1 MGWSLS
7 GERSGPEI
15 GTVFSIALSVAT
27 EAALDNRVMPTR
39 SLQTDVFISKAEAL
53 NLLEKELGLP
63 WVLDDPSEV
72 TLVLEQGAWLS
83 IEVPHFGED
92 LPLALDC
99 HHDDEGVLVQVVESL
114 AAELRE
120 KLGWETRAF

>member
-1 MGWSLS
+1 MSFQEMKIQGAFVHTPIRH
-7 GERSGPEI
+7 E
-15 GTVFSIALSVAT
+15 
-27 EAALDNRVMPTR
+27 DNRGHFEEQFKH
-39 SLQTDVFISKAEAL
+39 S
-53 NLLEKELGLP
+53 LLEKELGLP